1 MPSETAPLA
10 ACPFLDDII
19 LPHFRLHVIGTGV
32 PILCQFIFMLLQS
45 IHVACQMPSRIVRI
59 SSQASK
65 PLEGADQRWMEM
77 IVIASLRSR

>member
-10 ACPFLDDII
+10 ACPFLDDTI

-32 PILCQFIFMLLQS
+32 PIYFHAAKL
-45 IHVACQMPSRIVRI
+45 IHVAFQMPSRIVRT

-65 PLEGADQRWMEM
+65 PLEGADQRWIEM